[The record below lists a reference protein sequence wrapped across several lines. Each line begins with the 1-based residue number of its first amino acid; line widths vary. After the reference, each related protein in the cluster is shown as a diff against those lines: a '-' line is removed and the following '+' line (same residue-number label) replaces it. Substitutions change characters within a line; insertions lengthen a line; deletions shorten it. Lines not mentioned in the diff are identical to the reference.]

1 MRILVTGATGFIGNY
16 VINEL
21 LDRGVKV
28 VATGRSIE
36 KARNFDWFSKV
47 IFVPYDFENETIED
61 FSTFFHNPDNVI
73 HLAWSGLPNYA
84 QLFHFEKELPQQ
96 YSFLKKLISAGIR
109 DITIT
114 GTCFEYGMQEGQL
127 NEEFIANPAN
137 PYSFAKDSLRRQLE
151 FLKGTTSFE
160 LKWVRL
166 FYMYGKGQSS
176 SSILSQLQKALDEK
190 ASAFNMSQGD
200 QLRDYLPVEEV
211 AKNIVTIAL
220 QSKVF
225 GIINCCSG
233 KPISVKK
240 LVDEYLKK
248 QNKIIKL
255 NLGFYPYPTY
265 EPFAFW
271 GDNSKLK
278 KIYLNESN

>member
-1 MRILVTGATGFIGNY
+1 MRILVTGATGFIGSY
-16 VINEL
+16 VIDEL
-21 LDRGVKV
+21 LNRGLTVI
-28 VATGRSIE
+28 ASGRSIE
-36 KARNFDWFSKV
+36 KAEKFDWFPKV
-47 IFVPYDFENETIED
+47 VFVPYDFENETIED
-61 FSTFFHNPDNVI
+61 FTTFFHNPDKVI

-84 QLFHFEKELPQQ
+84 QLFHFEKELPLQ
-96 YSFLKKLISAGIR
+96 YRFLKKLIKAGIR
-109 DITIT
+109 DVTIT
-114 GTCFEYGMQEGQL
+114 GTCFEYGMQEGRL
-127 NEEFIANPAN
+127 TEDCIANPAN
-137 PYSFAKDSLRRQLE
+137 PYSYAKDSLRRQLE
-151 FLKGTTSFE
+151 FLKGTTPFE

-166 FYMYGKGQSS
+166 FYMYGRGQSP

-190 ASAFNMSQGD
+190 ATVFNMSQGD

-220 QSKVF
+220 QSSVV

-233 KPISVKK
+233 LPISIQQ
-240 LVDEYLKK
+240 LVEQYLKQ
-248 QNKIIKL
+248 QNKTIKL